1 MWVPFARGRAHKNHM
16 MSPEKIV
23 LQRKT
28 PLLSRNGGLDAGQ
41 TNIWCARHLTKQD
54 GIKGSRLNHSRSC
67 SQDSQLLTGVEH
79 RTRKHQG
86 GLAQSSGALYGVL
99 PMAPPSAALCHNR
112 NAEGKVRGWRFPH
125 SVTRLGGGWKAR
137 DYFTVDWWQ

>member
-54 GIKGSRLNHSRSC
+54 GIKGNRSE
-67 SQDSQLLTGVEH
+67 SLQELLTGVAH

-86 GLAQSSGALYGVL
+86 GLAESSGALYGVL
-99 PMAPPSAALCHNR
+99 PMAPPSAASCHNR
-112 NAEGKVRGWRFPH
+112 NAEGKARGWRLPH
-125 SVTRLGGGWKAR
+125 SATRLGGG
-137 DYFTVDWWQ
+137 